1 MLAVFKIKE
10 RLVSAMALSLIL
22 SVYAAAQTLASPPAT
37 PPPPPA
43 PQVITV
49 LHRINGFKMLRLLLQ
64 SGEPIGAFES
74 ADDVM
79 KLKSVH
85 TNIIAGLALDDGET
99 IAAWLPEAE
108 VEVGPVPPAVPAT
121 VAPLSST
128 RPTSRPTTPAMAF
141 AGVMAEGLFERPDIT
156 IVERNGE
163 RHAAR

>member
-10 RLVSAMALSLIL
+10 RLVSAMALSLIV

-108 VEVGPVPPAVPAT
+108 VEVGPVPPRAPSTPLPTKASVP
-121 VAPLSST
+121 PT
-128 RPTSRPTTPAMAF
+128 RPSSR
-141 AGVMAEGLFERPDIT
+141 
-156 IVERNGE
+156 
-163 RHAAR
+163 